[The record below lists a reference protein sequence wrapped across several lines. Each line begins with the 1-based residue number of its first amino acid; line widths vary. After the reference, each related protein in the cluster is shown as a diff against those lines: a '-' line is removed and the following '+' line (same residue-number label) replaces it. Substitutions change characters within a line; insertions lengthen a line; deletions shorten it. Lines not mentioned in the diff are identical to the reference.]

1 MLVTYLA
8 NTIIGV
14 YAQHVC
20 LDDILGLCYACF
32 DDDLIQTPMVQY
44 EKLQFAACS
53 INTAI

>member
-14 YAQHVC
+14 YAQHMC

-32 DDDLIQTPMVQY
+32 DDDLIQTPMVQC
-44 EKLQFAACS
+44 EKL
-53 INTAI
+53 